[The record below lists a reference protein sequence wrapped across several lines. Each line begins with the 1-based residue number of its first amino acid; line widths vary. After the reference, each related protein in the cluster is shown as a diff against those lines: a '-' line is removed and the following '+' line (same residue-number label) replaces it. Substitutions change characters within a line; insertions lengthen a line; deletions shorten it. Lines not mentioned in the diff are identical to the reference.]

1 MFRRQKEG
9 RMKESELERKFR
21 IMVQKAG
28 GRAYKFVSPGNDGV
42 PDRLV
47 VLPGGRIGFVEL
59 KRKGG
64 APGKQQQYRMKELE
78 DMGCFTAVV
87 DDLEKAEEVLA
98 KIRKQVP
105 QLQKTDSLFLE
116 MVNRRPHTGNGGEAK

>member
-1 MFRRQKEG
+1 
-9 RMKESELERKFR
+9 MKESELERKFR
-21 IMVQKAG
+21 TMVQKAG

-64 APGKQQQYRMKELE
+64 VPGKQQQYRMKELE